1 MKVTT
6 IKTRAFLPPKDD
18 LLSLI
23 KESFSLSADLSAK
36 DLATAES
43 LAKEDG
49 VKPKEDSIIVV
60 TSKIV
65 AIWQGRCLKIKKGI
79 GKDALIKKE
88 ADFYIDRKEVPHG
101 YVILTL
107 KNNIL
112 IPSAG
117 IDESNANG
125 YYILWPENPN
135 ATAKKIYQFIKK
147 TYKLKKF
154 GIIISD
160 SHCTPLK
167 NGVMGMCIGY
177 YGFHPLRDYRGK
189 KDIFG
194 RTLKMSQTN
203 VADSVASAAV
213 LCMGEG
219 NEQTPIAIVE
229 DVAGVKF
236 GQFNRQADPLVIEK
250 NRDIYAPLINSTK
263 WKKGRKSSKQ
273 E

>member
-1 MKVTT
+1 MRVTA

-23 KESFSLSADLSAK
+23 KESFLTTQL
-36 DLATAES
+36 
-43 LAKEDG
+43 KE
-49 VKPKEDSIIVV
+49 ESIIII

-65 AIWQGRCLKIKKGI
+65 AIWEGRCIKIEKGI
-79 GKDALIKKE
+79 SKDDLIKKE
-88 ADFYIDRKEVPHG
+88 ADFYIDREEVPSG

-125 YYILWPENPN
+125 YYILWPKNPTE
-135 ATAKKIYQFIKK
+135 AAKKIYQFIKK
-147 TYKLKKF
+147 TYKLKKI
-154 GIIISD
+154 GVIISD

-167 NGVMGMCIGY
+167 NGIMGLCIGY
-177 YGFHPLRDYRGK
+177 YGFYPLRDYRGR

-194 RTLKMSQTN
+194 RELKMTQTN
-203 VADSVASAAV
+203 IADSVAVAAV

-219 NEQTPIAIVE
+219 SEQTPIAIAE
-229 DVAGVKF
+229 DIDGVKF
-236 GQFNRQADPLVIEK
+236 GQFNAASDPLIIQK
-250 NRDIYAPLINSTK
+250 DKDIFAPLINSTK
-263 WKKGRKSSKQ
+263 WKKGGKPSNH
-273 E
+273 